1 MLAEYERTPIGGAA
15 TLRGHDEEAFR
26 VDRALTTRL
35 EYRWF
40 PGSGGER
47 LSLFWDHAHMLT
59 RDPVVDAFGVTIGD
73 RAREESADGIGFG
86 LRLPAAGGLVDLD
99 YGIEPG
105 RGFLDGRIHLRL
117 VSAF

>member
-1 MLAEYERTPIGGAA
+1 
-15 TLRGHDEEAFR
+15 
-26 VDRALTTRL
+26 
-35 EYRWF
+35 
-40 PGSGGER
+40 
-47 LSLFWDHAHMLT
+47 MLT
-59 RDPVVDAFGVTIGD
+59 REPVLDAFGVPIGD
-73 RAREESADGIGFG
+73 RAREEAADGIGFG